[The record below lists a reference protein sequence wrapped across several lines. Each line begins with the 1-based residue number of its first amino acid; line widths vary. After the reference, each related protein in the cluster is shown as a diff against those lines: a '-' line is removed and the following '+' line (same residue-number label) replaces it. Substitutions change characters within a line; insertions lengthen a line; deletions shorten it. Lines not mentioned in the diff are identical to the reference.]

1 MAAMRAAALRLRRG
15 YGTGSRSAMQPT
27 RTFETSRAA
36 FAAGVRT
43 AWTSVFAM
51 VMSGTYVGIGALAHD
66 AGLSALWL
74 TMSTVVVWAGP
85 AQVIMVSAIGGGAT
99 MFEVAL
105 AVTLSA
111 MRLLPMVVALLPLLR
126 RPGRGF
132 GELLLPTHFTSV
144 SMWVESFRLLPSME
158 REHRVAFCNGL
169 SSGFMA
175 VASVFGL
182 VGYYLAAGLPTL
194 FAGGLLFLTPVS
206 FLISTARNATAMIDR
221 LALVLG
227 LIIGPVLVYF
237 QVGLDI
243 MWTGISAGTVA
254 YAVHR
259 LRGAAA

>member
-1 MAAMRAAALRLRRG
+1 MLP
-15 YGTGSRSAMQPT
+15 S
-27 RTFETSRAA
+27 RTFDTQSAA
-36 FAAGVRT
+36 FAAGLRA

-66 AGLSALWL
+66 FGLSVWWLAL
-74 TMSTVVVWAGP
+74 STVLVWAGP
-85 AQVIMVSAIGGGAT
+85 AQVILVSAIGTGASA
-99 MFEVAL
+99 FEVAL

-126 RPGRGF
+126 RPGKGIAD
-132 GELLLPTHFTSV
+132 LLLPTHFTSV
-144 SMWVESFRLLPSME
+144 SMWIESLRLLPSMPRE
-158 REHRVAFCNGL
+158 RRVAFCNGM
-169 SSGFMA
+169 STGFMI
-175 VASVFGL
+175 VASVSGV

-194 FAGGLLFLTPVS
+194 LAGALLFLTPVS
-206 FLISTARNATAMIDR
+206 FLISTARNAHAMIDR
-221 LALVLG
+221 LALLLG

-243 MWTGISAGTVA
+243 MWTGLSAGTIA

>member
-1 MAAMRAAALRLRRG
+1 
-15 YGTGSRSAMQPT
+15 MQPS
-27 RTFETSRAA
+27 RTFDTSSAA
-36 FAAGVRT
+36 FAAGLRT

-51 VMSGTYVGIGALAHD
+51 VMAGTYVGIGALAHD
-66 AGLSALWL
+66 AGFSPLWL
-74 TMSTVVVWAGP
+74 TLSTVVVWAGP
-85 AQVIMVSAIGGGAT
+85 AQVILVSALGSGANL
-99 MFEVAL
+99 FEVAV

-126 RPGRGF
+126 RPGRGV

-144 SMWVESFRLLPSME
+144 SMWVESLRLLPSMA
-158 REHRVAFCNGL
+158 REHRIAFCNGL
-169 SSGFMA
+169 SIGFMA

-194 FAGGLLFLTPVS
+194 LAGMLLFLTPLS
-206 FLISTARNATAMIDR
+206 FLISTARNARAMIDR
-221 LALVLG
+221 LALALG
-227 LIIGPVLVYF
+227 LMIGPALVYF

-243 MWTGISAGTVA
+243 MWTGVVAGTIA

>member
-1 MAAMRAAALRLRRG
+1 MPPVRNFDS
-15 YGTGSRSAMQPT
+15 TN
-27 RTFETSRAA
+27 AA

-66 AGLSALWL
+66 AGLSAIWL
-74 TMSTVVVWAGP
+74 TLSTIVVWAGP

-99 MFEVAL
+99 AFEVAL

-111 MRLLPMVVALLPLLR
+111 MRLLPMVVALLPLIR
-126 RPGRGF
+126 RPGRGM

-144 SMWVESFRLLPSME
+144 SMWVESLRLLPAMA
-158 REHRVAFCNGL
+158 REHRLAFCNGL
-169 SSGFMA
+169 SIGFMV

-194 FAGGLLFLTPVS
+194 FAGALLFLTPVS

-221 LALVLG
+221 LALALG
-227 LIIGPVLVYF
+227 LIIGPALVYF

-243 MWTGISAGTVA
+243 MWTGLIAGTIS

-259 LRGAAA
+259 LRGASA